1 MERSG
6 SPPENRK
13 LSELGE
19 FGLIAR
25 LTGGLELGP
34 GVEVGVGD
42 DAAVLEPSHGHKLVV
57 TTDVLVEGLDFT
69 AALSEPEDWGWKAVA
84 ANLSDLAAMGA
95 EARWLVLALTVPGPT
110 PVATLERVYAGV
122 GEACRAFGVA
132 LVGGDV
138 SAGPVLS
145 LAVTAL
151 GEAERPVLRSGA
163 RPGDRLCVTGP
174 LGAAAAGLGLLQRD
188 DRAAGDLLGRFP
200 GLAAAH
206 RRPIPAL
213 AMGLALARAGASALI
228 DVSDGL
234 AGDALHLAEASGVG
248 LEVHDATVP
257 LAPGVAEAAA
267 LLGLD
272 PLELALGGGEDFVLA
287 AALPRA
293 ADLGGVLD
301 CGRFIPDPGT
311 RVRQTATGQRPL
323 TGLAY
328 DHFSA
333 GG

>member
-1 MERSG
+1 
-6 SPPENRK
+6 
-13 LSELGE
+13 
-19 FGLIAR
+19 
-25 LTGGLELGP
+25 
-34 GVEVGVGD
+34 
-42 DAAVLEPSHGHKLVV
+42 
-57 TTDVLVEGLDFT
+57 
-69 AALSEPEDWGWKAVA
+69 
-84 ANLSDLAAMGA
+84 
-95 EARWLVLALTVPGPT
+95 VLALTVPGPT

-138 SAGPVLS
+138 SAGPTLS

-188 DRAAGDLLGRFP
+188 DRAAGELLGRFP

-213 AMGLALARAGASALI
+213 AMGLALARAGARAMI

>member
-1 MERSG
+1 
-6 SPPENRK
+6 
-13 LSELGE
+13 
-19 FGLIAR
+19 
-25 LTGGLELGP
+25 
-34 GVEVGVGD
+34 VVGIGD
-42 DAAVLEPSHGHKLVV
+42 DAAVLQPTAGHKLVV

-69 AALSEPEDWGWKAVA
+69 AELSEPEDWGWKAVV
-84 ANLSDLAAMGA
+84 ANLSDLAAMAA
-95 EARWLVLALTVPGPT
+95 EARWLVLALSVPEAT

-138 SAGPVLS
+138 SAGPALS

-151 GEAERPVLRSGA
+151 GEAERPVPRSGA
-163 RPGDRLCVTGP
+163 RPGDRLCVSGP
-174 LGAAAAGLGLLQRD
+174 LGAAAAGLALLQSGD
-188 DRAAGDLLGRFP
+188 PAAAGLLGRFP

-206 RRPIPAL
+206 RRPRPAL
-213 AMGLALARAGASALI
+213 AMGLALARAGATAMI

-248 LEVHDATVP
+248 VEVHDAAVP

-267 LLGLD
+267 LLGRD

-287 AALPRA
+287 AALPRT

-301 CGRFIPDPGT
+301 CGRFTPDPAH
-311 RVRQTATGQRPL
+311 RVRVARAGEAPL
-323 TGLAY
+323 EGLAW
-328 DHFSA
+328 DHFRTPS
-333 GG
+333 